1 MIITAKL
8 KMQKIEVI
16 SLIEDSK
23 KVIDF
28 LQRKGVVELS
38 KHEMPQGMYAL
49 DTSYSVTQLER
60 FLDTAQKACE
70 ALSPYCEKKGS
81 LLDSFKPPRELELSK
96 FLDMADDSDLT
107 MALCYDI
114 LEYQRDIAQA
124 KADTVRLETVNSSL
138 SVWEKLDIP
147 MKCRP
152 TKFVKVFVG
161 TFPDMQTQESVKTKL
176 AQLLPEVEAVEAEVV
191 YSSEVQSC
199 AAVMCLRKDSE
210 KVLEALRS
218 FGFSAPAEMPDRPVK
233 EVIEENREKISALGR
248 SIEEYESKISALA
261 SKYDEICFLID
272 YLTLRIDKYEAL
284 KTISVTDRIFY
295 LSGFVPEKYSQDIVK
310 HLEDKFSCAV
320 VTNEPEQDEEV
331 PVLLENN
338 SFAAPV
344 EGITEMYSLPGK
356 LDIDPNAIMAF
367 FYYVFFGMMF
377 SDAGYGLL
385 MVIATAFVLFK
396 FKPEGQKRKTV
407 LMYMYCGISTMF
419 WGLMFGSFFGD
430 VINTVRTNYLGL
442 PEIRLYLWLNPQGD
456 DLMITMLWCFL
467 FGIIHLFVGV
477 AIKSYMTW
485 KQGDKLGAV
494 CDAASIYLA
503 VGGIAPV
510 CAGMIIDINPTVTN
524 IGKYCALAGVVLIV
538 LTAGRQSKSIG
549 GKLGSGLYAL
559 YNTVSGYLSDILSYS
574 RLLALGLVTGIIGN
588 VVNMMGTLPQNTVI
602 KTILFVIVFVLGHTI
617 NFGINIIG
625 AYVHT
630 NRLQYVE
637 FFSRFYEGGGTAFNP
652 LKVNSKSFKLKEEK
666 NNG

>member
-23 KVIDF
+23 RIIDL
-28 LQRKGVVELS
+28 LQRKGVIELT
-38 KHEMPQGMYAL
+38 KHEMPEGMYAL
-49 DTSYSVTQLER
+49 DTSYSVAQLEK
-60 FLDTAQKACE
+60 FLDTAKKADE
-70 ALSPYCEKKGS
+70 VLSSRCGIKSS
-81 LLDSFKPPRELELSK
+81 LLDSFKPPREMELSK
-96 FLDMADDSDLT
+96 FLEKADDSDQILSV
-107 MALCYDI
+107 CYDI
-114 LEYQRDIAQA
+114 LEYQRNTAQA
-124 KADTVRLETVNSSL
+124 KADIVRLETVNSSL

-161 TFPDMQTQESVKTKL
+161 SFPDMQTRETIITKL
-176 AQLLPEVEAVEAEVV
+176 AELLPEVEAVEAETV
-191 YSSEVQSC
+191 YSSQVQSC
-199 AAVMCLRKDSE
+199 AAVMCLRKESE

-218 FGFSAPAEMPDRPVK
+218 FGFSAPTEMPDRPVK
-233 EVIEENREKISALGR
+233 EVIEENREKISALEKD
-248 SIEEYESKISALA
+248 IEEYDGKITALA
-261 SKYDEICFLID
+261 SKYDDICFLTD

-284 KTISVTDRIFY
+284 KTISVTNRIFY
-295 LSGFVPEKYSQDIVK
+295 LSGFVPEKYAEGIVK
-310 HLEDKFSCAV
+310 RLEEEFSCAV
-320 VTNEPEQDEEV
+320 SVSEPEESEEV

-419 WGLMFGSFFGD
+419 WGVMFGSFFGD

-442 PEIRLYLWLNPQGD
+442 PEMRLYLWLNPQGD

-467 FGIIHLFVGV
+467 FGIVHLFAGV
-477 AIKSYMTW
+477 AIKGYMTW

-494 CDAASIYLA
+494 CDVASIYLA

-510 CAGMIIDINPTVTN
+510 CAGMIIDINPQISN
-524 IGKYCALAGVVLIV
+524 IGKYCALAGVVLII

-602 KTILFVIVFVLGHTI
+602 KTILFAVVFVLGHTI